1 MKARQLALCGM
12 LAALAVTVL
21 LLGGVIPAAAFTA
34 PLLAMAVLLPVLEEF
49 GGKAAGISY
58 AAAAILTLLLAAD
71 RETAFVY
78 LFFGW
83 YPIARP
89 RIAKLPGKLLRT
101 GCRLAVCNGA
111 IWILY
116 GVILRGLGLTAD
128 LEGSPVWLNGL
139 LLVLGNVVFL
149 LLDLC
154 LYRLTNIWR
163 FRLRRRFF
171 RQ

>member
-34 PLLAMAVLLPVLEEF
+34 PLLAMAVLLRVLEEF

-101 GCRLAVCNGA
+101 GCRLAVCNGV

-139 LLVLGNVVFL
+139 LLVLGNIIFL